1 MGRNAKVIA
10 MVPIAAALAMLLQAA
25 QPPMVPEFPSA
36 RPADWIGTPVSWAE
50 LKGSVVLMEVWTFG

>member
-1 MGRNAKVIA
+1 